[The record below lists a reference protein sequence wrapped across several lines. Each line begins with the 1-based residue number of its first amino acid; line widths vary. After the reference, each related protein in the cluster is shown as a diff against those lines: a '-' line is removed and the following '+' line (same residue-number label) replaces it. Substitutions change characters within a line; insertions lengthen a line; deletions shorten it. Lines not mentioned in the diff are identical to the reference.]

1 MTNCCTGGY
10 GTLRVRAAAAT
21 DALPLAGARI
31 LVLPGSGGAPLFD
44 KTTDE
49 TGVLEGPRLPCPP
62 RALSLDENS
71 TRQPYATYD
80 LRAEC
85 PGFLPITLHNF
96 QVFDGEE
103 SLAELA
109 FEAIGSSANG
119 ETRGVA
125 PRPDATDIPPHALF
139 VGDGGSGTSPVNSC
153 LIARVLPEVI
163 IPEKITVHLGRPTA
177 NAQNV
182 TIPFR
187 DYIKNVAS
195 SEVYPTWP
203 EQSLRANIHAQI
215 SLALNRIYTEWY
227 RGKGYNFDMTNSTS
241 FDQYYVHGRTV
252 FDVMSRI
259 TDDIFNTYVRRTGT
273 VEPYYTEYCDGKTV
287 TCPGMKQWGTVTLAN
302 QGKTAFEILR
312 AYYGSN
318 IEIVRT
324 NNIAA

>member
-1 MTNCCTGGY
+1 CTGGY

-119 ETRGVA
+119 ETRGV
-125 PRPDATDIPPHALF
+125 
-139 VGDGGSGTSPVNSC
+139 
-153 LIARVLPEVI
+153 
-163 IPEKITVHLGRPTA
+163 
-177 NAQNV
+177 
-182 TIPFR
+182 
-187 DYIKNVAS
+187 
-195 SEVYPTWP
+195 
-203 EQSLRANIHAQI
+203 
-215 SLALNRIYTEWY
+215 
-227 RGKGYNFDMTNSTS
+227 
-241 FDQYYVHGRTV
+241 
-252 FDVMSRI
+252 
-259 TDDIFNTYVRRTGT
+259 
-273 VEPYYTEYCDGKTV
+273 
-287 TCPGMKQWGTVTLAN
+287 
-302 QGKTAFEILR
+302 
-312 AYYGSN
+312 
-318 IEIVRT
+318 
-324 NNIAA
+324 